1 MPDLDHGSV
10 DTTSS
15 PISVTRASMLQTL
28 FKYPT
33 DSEQPRSISVVENDE
48 EDGEV
53 NSSSVD
59 VYGQKHPIETNEL
72 LHNAL
77 RDFDDALLNHVP
89 NKKKESVLDA
99 QRKCPELITDS
110 FKLMFLRCECF
121 KVEVRCNISF
131 DLSYLVL
138 KKYAAL
144 LRLATY

>member
-1 MPDLDHGSV
+1 MPELDHGSV
-10 DTTSS
+10 DTSSS
-15 PISVTRASMLQTL
+15 PISVTSASMLQTL

-53 NSSSVD
+53 HSSSVD

-89 NKKKESVLDA
+89 DKKKESVLDA

-131 DLSYLVL
+131 HLSYLVL

>member
-1 MPDLDHGSV
+1 MPELDNGSV
-10 DTTSS
+10 DTSSS

-131 DLSYLVL
+131 DLSYLV
-138 KKYAAL
+138 
-144 LRLATY
+144 